1 MQWAK
6 PKEHRDE
13 QAHEQNTKKQTE
25 GKQNP
30 TREHNKASQVL
41 SKKSFYV
48 NIVLCTIRDLFSMQ
62 WAETREHQYQQTT

>member
-30 TREHNKASQVL
+30 TKPLKFCQRKAS
-41 SKKSFYV
+41 
-48 NIVLCTIRDLFSMQ
+48 M
-62 WAETREHQYQQTT
+62 